1 MEDFEILFVDD
12 DSKILDLVE
21 EYLTAFDY
29 NVSVVDN
36 GLKALEMIKNQDFHK
51 IFRQIGTNIVLIRL
65 EHHLWRSR
73 KWEWIAHL
81 KRRNGP

>member
-29 NVSVVDN
+29 SVSVVDN
-36 GLKALEMIKNQDFHK
+36 GLKALELIKNQDFD
-51 IFRQIGTNIVLIRL
+51 VV
-65 EHHLWRSR
+65 
-73 KWEWIAHL
+73 
-81 KRRNGP
+81 

>member
-29 NVSVVDN
+29 RVSVVDN
-36 GLKALEMIKNQDFHK
+36 GLKALELVKNQDFDVVFTDFK
-51 IFRQIGTNIVLIRL
+51 MPDITGF
-65 EHHLWRSR
+65 
-73 KWEWIAHL
+73 
-81 KRRNGP
+81 